1 MPSLEWKE
9 NCLDSALNQVI
20 ANGGAMWGLHVIVIG
35 FVLEYMMINHAL
47 LDTNGTKG
55 LSVLHILNY
64 QRTELKFAWF
74 SAGDLIWDF
83 TSKKSS
89 SVWYCVFKVPD
100 DFFMLPDICVL
111 IKMPDDVYYFS

>member
-55 LSVLHILNY
+55 LSHPEIFEFQDVIKIKNK
-64 QRTELKFAWF
+64 TTIF
-74 SAGDLIWDF
+74 S
-83 TSKKSS
+83 
-89 SVWYCVFKVPD
+89 
-100 DFFMLPDICVL
+100 
-111 IKMPDDVYYFS
+111 

>member
-1 MPSLEWKE
+1 MLEHCCLDPFDWFVVGDSRFKVPVYTLIRWRLEVPSLEWKE
-9 NCLDSALNQVI
+9 NFLDSALNQVI

-47 LDTNGTKG
+47 LDMNGTKG

-83 TSKKSS
+83 T
-89 SVWYCVFKVPD
+89 C
-100 DFFMLPDICVL
+100 LHQ
-111 IKMPDDVYYFS
+111 